1 MANYR
6 AYAQFTTD
14 KIGKTGLSDVT
25 IVAYDGMTGNAI
37 TTSGNATHLG
47 KGIYQYTIQSATEIE
62 PVGVF
67 VTADTTVDQQEVP
80 FLVTKE
86 IVHGSQTGE
95 YTTALTAIQADLDN
109 PAQYKAD
116 ISGLALETTAQ
127 AIKAKTDGIVTP
139 PTTTQIADA
148 VWTRSARTVTN
159 TIPSAATIAS
169 TVWGN
174 ATRTLT
180 TAFPTPPTPAAIAT
194 AVWAETV
201 RTLTSYPTQLT
212 QADIRAAVGL
222 IAANLDT
229 QLAGL
234 GTKIDDLPAPDNAS
248 IAGIK
253 AKTDQL
259 TYTEG
264 KVNANATVNTSGLAT
279 EATLNSVKAKTDQ
292 LVFVNNKVDA
302 NASVNFDATGL
313 ATEVSQQEILSKLSS
328 DPLPVV
334 PVNVVGSTITDIRG
348 NDWIIEI
355 PGLTLSGKIQF
366 AIKRSDNEPDTR
378 SVLFIDSV
386 SGLLTVNGKPAAD
399 PALAE
404 LEYVGD
410 ALTIRVD
417 ASVTAQLAKGAYVYG
432 LQSVSTSGD
441 VLERYGGQFVVL
453 GDVVR
458 ATE

>member
-212 QADIRAAVGL
+212 QADIRAAVGQIL
-222 IAANLDT
+222 
-229 QLAGL
+229 
-234 GTKIDDLPAPDNAS
+234 
-248 IAGIK
+248 
-253 AKTDQL
+253 
-259 TYTEG
+259 
-264 KVNANATVNTSGLAT
+264 
-279 EATLNSVKAKTDQ
+279 TLNLRDLGQRLTTCQRRTMQALRGSRQRLTNSPILRAKSMPTP
-292 LVFVNNKVDA
+292 
-302 NASVNFDATGL
+302 
-313 ATEVSQQEILSKLSS
+313 LSIRLDWQRK
-328 DPLPVV
+328 PL
-334 PVNVVGSTITDIRG
+334 
-348 NDWIIEI
+348 
-355 PGLTLSGKIQF
+355 
-366 AIKRSDNEPDTR
+366 
-378 SVLFIDSV
+378 
-386 SGLLTVNGKPAAD
+386 
-399 PALAE
+399 
-404 LEYVGD
+404 
-410 ALTIRVD
+410 
-417 ASVTAQLAKGAYVYG
+417 
-432 LQSVSTSGD
+432 
-441 VLERYGGQFVVL
+441 
-453 GDVVR
+453 
-458 ATE
+458 